1 MEKELHFPPPIE
13 PTAAYT
19 VEQVA
24 AALQMGVRS
33 VERLPLAWFFIGSR
47 TRRVMGSDVLAYLE
61 VLKERDAVA

>member
-1 MEKELHFPPPIE
+1 METPLAIE
-13 PTAAYT
+13 PNAAYT

-33 VERLPLAWFFIGSR
+33 VERLPLAWFFIGTR
-47 TRRVMGSDVLAYLE
+47 TRRVMGADVLSYIE

>member
-1 MEKELHFPPPIE
+1 MERLLTMPLAIE

-19 VEQVA
+19 VEQIAV
-24 AALQMGVRS
+24 ALQMGVRS

-47 TRRVMGSDVLAYLE
+47 TRRVMGADVLAYLE

>member
-1 MEKELHFPPPIE
+1 MDKIGMPPAIE

-19 VEQVA
+19 VEQIA

-33 VERLPLAWFFIGSR
+33 VERLPLAWFFIGTR
-47 TRRVMGSDVLAYLE
+47 TRRVLGSDLLSYIE